1 MNQGDEP
8 LAAAEIL
15 LFARVLDESTRAGV
29 DNEQLLP
36 VLDLIC
42 AIARSDAGLLEVG
55 SHGRV
60 LARCDLGERTADEVV
75 FGLRSDGGH
84 IGRLAL
90 SPPATGAGWSETER
104 NLLEVLADLMAERF
118 ERSLAAESARLA
130 VVQLSTALESRVVL
144 EQAKGMLAERH
155 GSRLDDAFDQLRRA
169 AREQRRTLREVAEDV
184 VSRRVDL
191 GSGR

>member
-1 MNQGDEP
+1 MSHEDEP

-15 LFARVLDESTRAGV
+15 LFARVLDESTRTGV

-36 VLDLIC
+36 VLDLVC
-42 AIARSDAGLLEVG
+42 AIARSDSGSLEVG
-55 SHGRV
+55 PHGRV
-60 LARCDLGERTADEVV
+60 IARCVLGEHTAGEVT
-75 FGLRSDGGH
+75 FELRSNGGQ
-84 IGRLAL
+84 IGRLML
-90 SPPATGAGWSETER
+90 SPPASGARWSETER
-104 NLLEVLADLMAERF
+104 NLLEVLAGLMAERF

-155 GSRLDDAFDQLRRA
+155 GSQLDDAFDQLRRA
-169 AREQRRTLREVAEDV
+169 AREQRRTLREIAEDV